1 MKDRSLRPSKAAGRR
16 SEAGLGQ
23 MRGQPTASTSPVY
36 SAGSCSM
43 RWRYSSS
50 LSASRSAARTA
61 PAPARASSSVSP
73 VRSLSCLMKSW
84 ILTGR
89 VPTATPCPQLLSQ
102 IGEIC
107 GEAPRLAFAQL
118 ADEPLQYRPGDI
130 RQFLTRQPGSHRYR
144 TDESLLV
151 HGDGPLRR
159 LTSQCPMPRDLVS
172 LRGGLSRL
180 VCY

>member
-89 VPTATPCPQLLSQ
+89 ASFLRRRRARSCSPRSGRFA
-102 IGEIC
+102 
-107 GEAPRLAFAQL
+107 ARRLAFAQL